1 MRPVAPVMSIFIA
14 VFVPFGVFAV
24 AGYHVK
30 LRGHRMR
37 LAYQIEG
44 PSREASS
51 LISAPLVPVSQR
63 LCSEVQV

>member
-14 VFVPFGVFAV
+14 GFVPFGVFAV

-37 LAYQIEG
+37 LAYQIEDR
-44 PSREASS
+44 SREAAA
-51 LISAPLVPVSQR
+51 LISVPLIPVLQR
-63 LCSEVQV
+63 LFSEVQV